1 VLTCV
6 MANPTGVK
14 STIEYR
20 NFSLQIAYNSSQWT
34 CLIVAKGGGL
44 PEIAVEKQIVRGW
57 DQEEV
62 VKRAKSRIDDVLS
75 TRHSN

>member
-1 VLTCV
+1 
-6 MANPTGVK
+6 
-14 STIEYR
+14 
-20 NFSLQIAYNSSQWT
+20 
-34 CLIVAKGGGL
+34 VAKGGGL

-62 VKRAKSRIDDVLS
+62 VKRAKSRIDDALA